1 VVKRVQGERGGISQR
16 RQAAAGSQQQQP
28 ARCIHHANATVRCDA
43 MTEPATLLLLLL
55 LLLPAACTRAG
66 PRGKQ
71 KGAEASLTTQSQAFF
86 PLIPHPFVSPPH
98 TTTTLLLARRCRC
111 RRPRPLLRLA
121 GQRNSALQS
130 TVGFQPR
137 GQKKKQPGGGGGKCA
152 AAAATRPPIRSIY
165 YYCSYGR
172 RGPSGRLGTSAPTEQ
187 IAGVAVSDGT
197 HAPPAA
203 RRRHSVPYQYHHDHD
218 ESTTIHRIGGGK
230 SPTTWNGSLR

>member
-1 VVKRVQGERGGISQR
+1 MVKRVQGERGGISQR

-86 PLIPHPFVSPPH
+86 PLIPHPFVSPPPH

-111 RRPRPLLRLA
+111 RRP
-121 GQRNSALQS
+121 
-130 TVGFQPR
+130 
-137 GQKKKQPGGGGGKCA
+137 
-152 AAAATRPPIRSIY
+152 
-165 YYCSYGR
+165 
-172 RGPSGRLGTSAPTEQ
+172 
-187 IAGVAVSDGT
+187 
-197 HAPPAA
+197 
-203 RRRHSVPYQYHHDHD
+203 
-218 ESTTIHRIGGGK
+218 
-230 SPTTWNGSLR
+230 